1 MPTLGTHVNRLSSGQ
16 VHLNGAGK
24 GHVRMTGGSGRR
36 AGLGQA
42 LRVPEFRALWVAE
55 LVSVAG
61 DQFARVGLSVLVF
74 GRTGSAAWAA
84 ATYALTFLPALV
96 GGVLLGRLAD
106 RHPRR
111 RVMIV
116 CDLLR
121 ALLVA
126 LMVLPGTPLPVLCAL
141 LVAVVLLAP
150 LHTAA
155 QGALLPDVVPGPAF
169 EAALAVRHVTGQAA
183 QVGGFAVGGLLVA
196 TLSPAAAL
204 ALNAVSFVVSALVVR
219 FGVAERPVSG
229 AAGPAR
235 PAPRWWADAHAGL
248 RTVLGDGHRR
258 VLVCAAWL
266 MGCFVLPEALAVPY
280 AQQLGLGTTA
290 AGLLMAA
297 DPAGSV
303 LGAWL
308 FTRFVPERLRRRAIG
323 PLAVAAALPL
333 GLCGTAPG
341 FGATLVLWGISGAC
355 ATACLIQAQAEFVRM
370 TPVELRGRAIGV
382 AAAGLVGTQGV
393 AVLLGGV
400 VAQIWGARGAIAA
413 CGAVGMA
420 LALVMTR
427 AHLRTPVACGAHAVR
442 AGVVPVEG

>member
-1 MPTLGTHVNRLSSGQ
+1 
-16 VHLNGAGK
+16 
-24 GHVRMTGGSGRR
+24 MTAGSGRGGGNSG
-36 AGLGQA
+36 GLGQA
-42 LRVPEFRALWVAE
+42 LRVPEFRALWAAE
-55 LVSVAG
+55 IVSVGG
-61 DQFARVGLSVLVF
+61 DQLARVGLSVLVF

-111 RVMIV
+111 RVMLV

-126 LMVLPGTPLPVLCAL
+126 LMVLPGAPLPVLCAL

-155 QGALLPDVVPGPAF
+155 QGALLPEVVPGRVF

-183 QVGGFAVGGLLVA
+183 QVAGFAVGGLLVA

-204 ALNAVSFVVSALVVR
+204 ALDAASFVVSALVVR
-219 FGVAERPVSG
+219 LGVAERPVSD
-229 AAGPAR
+229 AAAA
-235 PAPRWWADAHAGL
+235 PAPVPWWVDARTGL
-248 RTVLGDGHRR
+248 RTVLGDDRR
-258 VLVCAAWL
+258 RLLVCAAWL
-266 MGCFVLPEALAVPY
+266 VGCFVLPEGLAVPY
-280 AQQLGLGTTA
+280 AGQLGLDTAA

-303 LGAWL
+303 VGAWL
-308 FTRFVPERLRRRAIG
+308 FTRFVPERVRRRAIG

-333 GLCGTAPG
+333 GICGTAPG
-341 FGATLVLWGISGAC
+341 FGATLVLWGVSGAC
-355 ATACLIQAQAEFVRM
+355 ATACLVQAQAEFVRV
-370 TPVELRGRAIGV
+370 TPAELRGRAIGV
-382 AAAGLVGTQGV
+382 AAAGLVGAQGV
-393 AVLLGGV
+393 AMLLGGV
-400 VAQIWGARGAIAA
+400 VAQVWGARAA
-413 CGAVGMA
+413 VALCGAFGMA
-420 LALVMTR
+420 LALVVTR
-427 AHLRTPVACGAHAVR
+427 AHLRTPRTDTARVAR

>member
-1 MPTLGTHVNRLSSGQ
+1 M
-16 VHLNGAGK
+16 VHLNGTGK
-24 GHVRMTGGSGRR
+24 GHVRMTGGSGRG

-42 LRVPEFRALWVAE
+42 LRVPEFRALWAAE
-55 LVSVAG
+55 LVSVTG
-61 DQFARVGLSVLVF
+61 DQLARVGLSVLVF
-74 GRTGSAAWAA
+74 GRTGSAVWAA

-111 RVMIV
+111 QVMIV
-116 CDLLR
+116 CDLVR

-126 LMVLPGTPLPVLCAL
+126 LMVLPATPLPLLCAL

-155 QGALLPDVVPGPAF
+155 QGALLPDVVPGQAF

-219 FGVAERPVSG
+219 FRVAERPVP
-229 AAGPAR
+229 AACRAR
-235 PAPRWWADAHAGL
+235 PPGSEWWADAHEGL
-248 RTVLGDGHRR
+248 RTVLGDGRRR
-258 VLVCAAWL
+258 VLACAAWL
-266 MGCFVLPEALAVPY
+266 TGCFVLPEALAVPY
-280 AQQLGLGTTA
+280 VQQLGLDTAA

-308 FTRFVPERLRRRAIG
+308 FTRFVPERRRRRAIG

-341 FGATLVLWGISGAC
+341 FGATLVLWGIAGAC
-355 ATACLIQAQAEFVRM
+355 ATACLVQSQAEFVRV
-370 TPVELRGRAIGV
+370 TPVGLRGRAIGV
-382 AAAGLVGTQGV
+382 AAAGLVGVQGI
-393 AVLLGGV
+393 AMLLGGV
-400 VAQIWGARGAIAA
+400 AAQIWGARGAVAL
-413 CGAVGMA
+413 CGAIGTA
-420 LALVMTR
+420 LALVVTW
-427 AHLRTPVACGAHAVR
+427 AHLRTPVAGGALAVR

>member
-1 MPTLGTHVNRLSSGQ
+1 
-16 VHLNGAGK
+16 
-24 GHVRMTGGSGRR
+24 MTAGSGRGGGNSG
-36 AGLGQA
+36 GLGQA
-42 LRVPEFRALWVAE
+42 LRVPEFRALWAAE
-55 LVSVAG
+55 IVSVGG
-61 DQFARVGLSVLVF
+61 DQLARVGLSVLVF

-111 RVMIV
+111 RVMLV

-126 LMVLPGTPLPVLCAL
+126 LMVLPGAPLPVLCAL

-155 QGALLPDVVPGPAF
+155 QGALLPEVVPSRVF

-183 QVGGFAVGGLLVA
+183 QVAGFAVGGLLVA

-204 ALNAVSFVVSALVVR
+204 ALDAASFVVSALVVR
-219 FGVAERPVSG
+219 LGVAERPVSD
-229 AAGPAR
+229 AAAA
-235 PAPRWWADAHAGL
+235 PAPVPWWVDARTGL
-248 RTVLGDGHRR
+248 RTVLGDDRRR
-258 VLVCAAWL
+258 VLACAAWL
-266 MGCFVLPEALAVPY
+266 VGCFVLPEGLAVPY
-280 AQQLGLGTTA
+280 AGQLGLDTAA

-303 LGAWL
+303 VGAWL
-308 FTRFVPERLRRRAIG
+308 FTRFVPERVRRRAIG

-333 GLCGTAPG
+333 GICGTAPG
-341 FGATLVLWGISGAC
+341 FGATLVLWGLSGAC
-355 ATACLIQAQAEFVRM
+355 ATACLVQAQAEFVRV
-370 TPVELRGRAIGV
+370 TPAELRGRAIGV
-382 AAAGLVGTQGV
+382 AAAGLVGAQGV
-393 AVLLGGV
+393 AMLLGGV
-400 VAQIWGARGAIAA
+400 VAQVWGARAA
-413 CGAVGMA
+413 VALCGAFGMA
-420 LALVMTR
+420 LALVVTR
-427 AHLRTPVACGAHAVR
+427 AHLRTPRTDTARVAR

>member
-1 MPTLGTHVNRLSSGQ
+1 
-16 VHLNGAGK
+16 
-24 GHVRMTGGSGRR
+24 MTGGSGRR

-42 LRVPEFRALWVAE
+42 LRVPEFRALWAAE

-61 DQFARVGLSVLVF
+61 DQLARVGLSVLVF

-126 LMVLPGTPLPVLCAL
+126 LMVLPGVPLPVLCAL

-155 QGALLPDVVPGPAF
+155 QGALLPDVVPGRVF

-196 TLSPAAAL
+196 ALSPATAL
-204 ALNAVSFVVSALVVR
+204 ALDAVSFVVSALIVR
-219 FGVAERPVSG
+219 LGVAERPVP
-229 AAGPAR
+229 AAAVTVR
-235 PAPRWWADAHAGL
+235 PVARWWIDAQAGV
-248 RTVLGDGHRR
+248 RTVLGDGRRR

-280 AQQLGLGTTA
+280 AQQLGFDTAA

-341 FGATLVLWGISGAC
+341 LGATLVLWGLSGAC
-355 ATACLIQAQAEFVRM
+355 ATACLVQAQAEFVRA
-370 TPVELRGRAIGV
+370 TPGHLRGRAIGV
-382 AAAGLVGTQGV
+382 AAAGLVGVQGI
-393 AVLLGGV
+393 AVLLGGIA
-400 VAQIWGARGAIAA
+400 AQAWGARGAVAL
-413 CGAVGMA
+413 CGALGMVLG
-420 LALVMTR
+420 LAVTR
-427 AHLRTPVACGAHAVR
+427 AYRRTPAAGDPFAARADVVR
-442 AGVVPVEG
+442 VEG

>member
-1 MPTLGTHVNRLSSGQ
+1 
-16 VHLNGAGK
+16 
-24 GHVRMTGGSGRR
+24 MTAGSGRGGGNSG
-36 AGLGQA
+36 GLGQA
-42 LRVPEFRALWVAE
+42 LRVPEFRALWAAE
-55 LVSVAG
+55 IVSVGG
-61 DQFARVGLSVLVF
+61 DQLARVGLSVVVF

-111 RVMIV
+111 RVMLV

-126 LMVLPGTPLPVLCAL
+126 LMVLPGAPLPVLCAL

-155 QGALLPDVVPGPAF
+155 QGALLPEVVPSRVF

-183 QVGGFAVGGLLVA
+183 QVAGFAVGGLLVA

-204 ALNAVSFVVSALVVR
+204 ALDAASFVVSALVVR
-219 FGVAERPVSG
+219 LGVAERPVSD
-229 AAGPAR
+229 AAAA
-235 PAPRWWADAHAGL
+235 PAPVPWWVDARTGL
-248 RTVLGDGHRR
+248 RTVLGDDRRR
-258 VLVCAAWL
+258 VLACAAWL
-266 MGCFVLPEALAVPY
+266 VGCFVLPEGLAVPY
-280 AQQLGLGTTA
+280 AGQLGLDTAA

-303 LGAWL
+303 VGAWL
-308 FTRFVPERLRRRAIG
+308 FTRFVPERVRRRAIG

-333 GLCGTAPG
+333 GICGTAPG
-341 FGATLVLWGISGAC
+341 FGATLVLWGVSGAC
-355 ATACLIQAQAEFVRM
+355 ATACLVQAQAEFVRV
-370 TPVELRGRAIGV
+370 TPADLRGRAIGV
-382 AAAGLVGTQGV
+382 AAAGLVGAQGV
-393 AVLLGGV
+393 AMLLGGV
-400 VAQIWGARGAIAA
+400 VAQVWGARAA
-413 CGAVGMA
+413 VALCGAFGMA
-420 LALVMTR
+420 LALVVTR
-427 AHLRTPVACGAHAVR
+427 AHLRTPRTDTARVAR

>member
-1 MPTLGTHVNRLSSGQ
+1 
-16 VHLNGAGK
+16 
-24 GHVRMTGGSGRR
+24 MTAGSGRGGGNSG
-36 AGLGQA
+36 GLGQA
-42 LRVPEFRALWVAE
+42 LRVPEFRALWAAE
-55 LVSVAG
+55 IVSVGG
-61 DQFARVGLSVLVF
+61 DQLARVGLSVLVF

-111 RVMIV
+111 RVMLV

-121 ALLVA
+121 AVLVA
-126 LMVLPGTPLPVLCAL
+126 LMVVPGAPLPVLCAL

-155 QGALLPDVVPGPAF
+155 QGALLPEVVPSRVF

-183 QVGGFAVGGLLVA
+183 QVAGFAVGGLLVA

-204 ALNAVSFVVSALVVR
+204 ALDAASFVVSALVVR
-219 FGVAERPVSG
+219 LGVAERPVTDE
-229 AAGPAR
+229 AAAPVPVPWWVDAR
-235 PAPRWWADAHAGL
+235 TGL
-248 RTVLGDGHRR
+248 RTVLGDGRRR

-266 MGCFVLPEALAVPY
+266 VGCFVLPEGLAVPY
-280 AQQLGLGTTA
+280 AGQLGLDTTA

-303 LGAWL
+303 VGAWL
-308 FTRFVPERLRRRAIG
+308 FTRFVSERVRRRAIG

-333 GLCGTAPG
+333 GICGTAPG
-341 FGATLVLWGISGAC
+341 FGATLVLWGLSGAC
-355 ATACLIQAQAEFVRM
+355 ATACLVQAQSEFVRV
-370 TPVELRGRAIGV
+370 TPAELRGRAIGV
-382 AAAGLVGTQGV
+382 AAAGLVGAQGV
-393 AVLLGGV
+393 AMLLGGV
-400 VAQIWGARGAIAA
+400 VAQVWGARAA
-413 CGAVGMA
+413 VALCGAFGMA
-420 LALVMTR
+420 LALVVTR
-427 AHLRTPVACGAHAVR
+427 AHLRTPRTDTARVAR

>member
-1 MPTLGTHVNRLSSGQ
+1 
-16 VHLNGAGK
+16 
-24 GHVRMTGGSGRR
+24 MTAGSGRGGGNSG
-36 AGLGQA
+36 GLGQA
-42 LRVPEFRALWVAE
+42 LRVPEFRALWAAE
-55 LVSVAG
+55 IVSVGG
-61 DQFARVGLSVLVF
+61 DQLARVGLSVVVF

-111 RVMIV
+111 RVMLV

-126 LMVLPGTPLPVLCAL
+126 LMVVPGAPLPVLCAL

-155 QGALLPDVVPGPAF
+155 QGALLPEVVPGRVF

-183 QVGGFAVGGLLVA
+183 QVAGFAVGGLLVA

-204 ALNAVSFVVSALVVR
+204 ALDAASFVVSALVVR
-219 FGVAERPVSG
+219 LGVAERPVPD
-229 AAGPAR
+229 AAAA
-235 PAPRWWADAHAGL
+235 PAPVPWWVDARTGL
-248 RTVLGDGHRR
+248 RTVLGDDRRR

-266 MGCFVLPEALAVPY
+266 VGCFVLPEGLAVPY
-280 AQQLGLGTTA
+280 AGQLGLDTAA

-303 LGAWL
+303 VGAWL
-308 FTRFVPERLRRRAIG
+308 FTRFVPERVRRRAIG

-333 GLCGTAPG
+333 GICGTAPG
-341 FGATLVLWGISGAC
+341 FGATLVLWGLSGAC
-355 ATACLIQAQAEFVRM
+355 ATACLVQAQAEFVRV
-370 TPVELRGRAIGV
+370 TPAELRGRAIGV
-382 AAAGLVGTQGV
+382 AAAGLVGAQGV
-393 AVLLGGV
+393 AMLLGGV
-400 VAQIWGARGAIAA
+400 VAQVWGARAA
-413 CGAVGMA
+413 VALCGAFGMV
-420 LALVMTR
+420 LALVVTR
-427 AHLRTPVACGAHAVR
+427 AHLRTPLTDTTPVAR
-442 AGVVPVEG
+442 AGVVAVEG